1 MQPPYHFIPFAFSI
15 CMLLL
20 LILLCL
26 QNNAVPLTCI
36 FVGQKTRHTEILDY
50 IYLLCL
56 ISAICF
62 RYSPSLSL
70 WARRSTRCRQTSP
83 SFSYSCRQD
92 KESAAPERVA
102 VADQLICR
110 RPLETEAELEELN
123 QALGSK
129 KFAREMVRDKH
140 LLFYS

>member
-1 MQPPYHFIPFAFSI
+1 MGTQIDTLSSNI
-15 CMLLL
+15 T
-20 LILLCL
+20 LIQL
-26 QNNAVPLTCI
+26 QL
-36 FVGQKTRHTEILDY
+36 Q
-50 IYLLCL
+50 
-56 ISAICF
+56 
-62 RYSPSLSL
+62 
-70 WARRSTRCRQTSP
+70 
-83 SFSYSCRQD
+83 QD